1 MSAIQPRCPTL
12 CDGVNRPNRAHLGCL
27 AQIAMA
33 GQFGVVLTAAL
44 ARGIGRRT
52 NPERAE
58 LLRAICPFAR
68 GLKKLGRSDELK
80 DSPAADVRPIPPTRT
95 SAIGPRSCENAGSE
109 GAFRIPFLSAGA
121 NRLRPWQEF
130 LAVFDLFVSNRLMG
144 AR

>member
-1 MSAIQPRCPTL
+1 
-12 CDGVNRPNRAHLGCL
+12 
-27 AQIAMA
+27 MA

-80 DSPAADVRPIPPTRT
+80 DSPAADVRPIPLYLKDGAVRG
-95 SAIGPRSCENAGSE
+95 ILIIAGI
-109 GAFRIPFLSAGA
+109 F
-121 NRLRPWQEF
+121 
-130 LAVFDLFVSNRLMG
+130 
-144 AR
+144 